1 MWANQIIRSEVKET
15 AFGFYSD
22 EEIKALSVC
31 KVTSPVTK
39 DALGIPLVG

>member
-22 EEIKALSVC
+22 EEVKALSVC

-39 DALGIPLVG
+39 DALGIPLTG